1 MKRNPWYWT
10 CPDCGANLDHGE
22 KCDCSLLS
30 STAGGLPSPMGM
42 IKNAATQAGPLRSGW
57 QKNICKAIIA

>member
-22 KCDCSLLS
+22 KCDCTLPS
-30 STAGGLPSPMGM
+30 STASGEGT
-42 IKNAATQAGPLRSGW
+42 KNAATQAGPLSSGW
-57 QKNICKAIIA
+57 QKNIRKVIIA